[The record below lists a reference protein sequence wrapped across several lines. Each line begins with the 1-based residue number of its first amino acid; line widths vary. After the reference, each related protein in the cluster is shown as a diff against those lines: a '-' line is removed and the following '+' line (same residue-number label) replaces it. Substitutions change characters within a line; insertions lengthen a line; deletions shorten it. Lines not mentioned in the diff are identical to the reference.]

1 MDPVNALASVV
12 TLIGVTAKTVK
23 YVTEMKDAPK
33 ERQNLSTEI
42 TDLLKMLTGL
52 QNMIENPRRSKTSFD
67 GVNSL
72 VTADG
77 PFDQLRE
84 ALEQLNKKL
93 KAKKGIKN
101 YARVLVWPLVKEE
114 CKGVLSKMERVKSL
128 IRLALDG
135 ENHELL
141 QAIKTDTT
149 AGMDTIKEGVASLQ
163 VRKDVKQR
171 LRILHWFSPLNFF
184 KAQQDIFARRE
195 GDTGQWITQSR
206 EFLDWFAGPKHTLCC
221 AGIPGAGKSVLASI
235 VVDFLRKSTTSDRR
249 RAVAAVFCNFKET
262 NVQNPENLLAS
273 LCVQALD
280 SDLPIPVAL
289 QELYKFHEV
298 KQTRPT
304 LRETETVFVEI
315 GKLLDDLYLVIDA
328 LDECSADARSFITQ
342 KLGTLSSNIKLLAT
356 TRPIDDITR
365 EFTTEPVLEIR
376 ASHADLEKYIKARF
390 ERSSRLSAILQRQP
404 SLEIEISDGIIA
416 KANGM

>member
-1 MDPVNALASVV
+1 MDPVSTVASVV
-12 TLIGVTAKTVK
+12 TLVGVTLKTVK
-23 YVTEMKDAPK
+23 YVNEMKDASK
-33 ERQNLSTEI
+33 ERQNLSKETA
-42 TDLLKMLTGL
+42 DLLPMLTGL
-52 QNMIENPRRSKTSFD
+52 RNMIEDPRRSKTSFD

-77 PFDQLRE
+77 PLDQLSE
-84 ALEQLNKKL
+84 ALKQLNKKV
-93 KAKKGIKN
+93 KAKRGIKN
-101 YARVLVWPLVKEE
+101 FPRVLVWPLDKEE
-114 CKGVLSKMERVKSL
+114 CKEVLGKIERVKSL
-128 IRLALDG
+128 ISLALEG

-149 AGMDTIKEGVASLQ
+149 AGMDTIKEGVAGLQ
-163 VRKDVKQR
+163 VREDVKEW
-171 LRILHWFSPLNFF
+171 LEILHWFSPLNFF
-184 KAQQDIFARRE
+184 KTQQDIFARRE

-206 EFLDWFAGPKHTLCC
+206 DFLDWFAGPKHTLCC

-235 VVDFLRKSTTSDRR
+235 VVDFLRNTTNSDRR
-249 RAVAAVFCNFKET
+249 RAVAAVFCNFKEF

-280 SDLPIPVAL
+280 GDVPIPVAL
-289 QELYKFHEV
+289 QELYKSHEV
-298 KQTRPT
+298 KRTRPT
-304 LRETETVFVEI
+304 LREIETVFVEI

-342 KLGTLSSNIKLLAT
+342 KLRTLSSNTKLLAT

-390 ERSSRLSAILQRQP
+390 ERSSRLSAIVQKQP
-404 SLEIEISDGIIA
+404 SLETEISDGIIA